1 MHSATSHTQ
10 QEVHTAVQQEV
21 PTSDSPVVTP
31 PTPIDAVPIND
42 HSVGSTPS
50 LVETKVSL
58 WSTNPPSTE
67 TRPLTVNRSCS
78 KMLIETQLGLL
89 SNVACS
95 CYKFITN
102 FFCLFVVA
110 VVVQK
115 HVKALKVSFKK
126 GMMEGLLYLV
136 SSVGREDVCLC

>member
-1 MHSATSHTQ
+1 M
-10 QEVHTAVQQEV
+10 
-21 PTSDSPVVTP
+21 
-31 PTPIDAVPIND
+31 
-42 HSVGSTPS
+42 
-50 LVETKVSL
+50 
-58 WSTNPPSTE
+58 
-67 TRPLTVNRSCS
+67 
-78 KMLIETQLGLL
+78 L

-102 FFCLFVVA
+102 FFCLFVVAVVVA